1 MNVVGVTDKESTT
14 IASFLGFTPGSASH
28 TECKSVVEKIY
39 KLFRDHDCT
48 LVEVNPLAETTEGK
62 VLVCDAKINFDDN
75 AEFRQNKVF
84 AYRDRSQE
92 DPREVEAA
100 KYDLNYIGNDK
111 YYSFFSII
119 PIRNKT

>member
-1 MNVVGVTDKESTT
+1 MNVVGVTDKDSTT
-14 IASFLGFTPGSASH
+14 IASFLGFTPGSAGH

-48 LVEVNPLAETTEGK
+48 LVEINPLAETKEGK

-111 YYSFFSII
+111 YYYPFNNE
-119 PIRNKT
+119 PPTL